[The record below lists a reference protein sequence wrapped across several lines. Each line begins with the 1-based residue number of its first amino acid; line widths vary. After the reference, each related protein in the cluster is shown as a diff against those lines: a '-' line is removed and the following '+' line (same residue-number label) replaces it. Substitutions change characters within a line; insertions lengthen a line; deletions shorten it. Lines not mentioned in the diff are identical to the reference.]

1 MPKLQPG
8 KAEKNRRRVKGL
20 VNLRMIE
27 EGWEADDVAKKMGIS
42 ATTLYRRLDD
52 PDTFTVG
59 ELQAIGLEVKEG
71 SR

>member
-1 MPKLQPG
+1 MPKLQPS

-20 VNLRMIE
+20 VNLRMTE

-42 ATTLYRRLDD
+42 ATTFYRRLDD

-59 ELQAIGLEVKEG
+59 ELQAIGLEVKER